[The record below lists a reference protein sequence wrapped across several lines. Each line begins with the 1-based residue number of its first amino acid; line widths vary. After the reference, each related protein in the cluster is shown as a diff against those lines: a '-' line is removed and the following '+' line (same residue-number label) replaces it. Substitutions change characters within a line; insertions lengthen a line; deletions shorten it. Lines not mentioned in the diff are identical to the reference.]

1 MKKRILCLTA
11 FLMVLCTAY
20 SQRLVPMNRFGANW
34 GTEKV
39 STKNKPNG
47 YIYRLREE
55 KQCADLPQVDE
66 TKGLELFISEKI
78 DIGWLGFYRLPM
90 GDNNY
95 DFVVVLYDH
104 DKQPQTMVNL
114 CDVTNNRYCE
124 VQDVRWDAD
133 NHYLLFN
140 MACPSYASEIGGK
153 GSKLYCYDID
163 KHRIVWETDYLVSND
178 IFILDHNYV
187 FCSYGFTSEKKFLFM
202 LDKLTGKVYSKLPMV
217 YSVQYMELQEK
228 NGKELLYVVDYNNH
242 LYTFAVSNSQAKKPA
257 NSTAAKKGGGDS
269 KVPEVFTVVYA
280 TSEDGFM
287 NVRSQPSNSGKILGK
302 LYHAPIIG
310 GGDSLPDFPRR
321 FLQEKGHPDQK
332 HCKDACG
339 AVWRQGSGRCRPS
352 YETSGSGH
360 KDGQPDT
367 ESGIRNRC
375 HLCGLPCAPD
385 LEPSGVDKH
394 KDTRG
399 KREGTSDNHAQKVLD
414 SSERASGIVRSGGMH
429 ERQPQVL
436 SVSGK
441 RKVSEN
447 QREQSPLKFSRTLCF
462 RSSNEI
468 PSTSAAHA

>member
-34 GTEKV
+34 GTENV

-302 LYHAPIIG
+302 LYQMFHG
-310 GGDSLPDFPRR
+310 LGSGVLR
-321 FLQEKGHPDQK
+321 EKG
-332 HCKDACG
+332 
-339 AVWRQGSGRCRPS
+339 PS
-352 YETSGSGH
+352 WS
-360 KDGQPDT
+360 
-367 ESGIRNRC
+367 
-375 HLCGLPCAPD
+375 
-385 LEPSGVDKH
+385 
-394 KDTRG
+394 
-399 KREGTSDNHAQKVLD
+399 
-414 SSERASGIVRSGGMH
+414 
-429 ERQPQVL
+429 
-436 SVSGK
+436 
-441 RKVSEN
+441 KVSVGEVTGWVYNKYIGYQTWYSGTGASTLIAGKEDMPIYAEN
-447 QREQSPLKFSRTLCF
+447 YEDGTNYPLFTTVKKETVIADEYDQIEGYYVLKTGHDYLFIKKGDV
-462 RSSNEI
+462 EI
-468 PSTSAAHA
+468 RK